1 MLTRNR
7 SNLILRFLIGIALI
21 ALFLPNAMASMRNT
35 AAVNEWGWSSSKYW
49 AICAETFRSEGAWLA
64 SRSGGKLIPAADV
77 SRADDIG
84 HNLLS
89 GITSAVLGRS
99 IVPPDVARLN
109 VALCLLGFLVVLY
122 MLMAA
127 RFWVAVLLLVLASKW
142 LLPTQFASNAT
153 SPHASHSGVAL
164 LALVLPVVLALRIWT
179 VMPVS
184 LCDAIASPR
193 CLLVRWR
200 WIIWGLSSASLA
212 VLVRSPFSFMLV
224 FAVVGSGLVALWLRT
239 GVRPRSFRASV
250 VPILVLVISMLVVLL
265 IPWTVLRL
273 RDAMWKMEP
282 SVCIETHGT
291 SHNLIIGLGAVE
303 NKLGVTWIDSCGEA
317 LAKEVDPQA
326 VYLTPRYYSALWKR
340 YFQFWR
346 EQPGEVVRIYV
357 EKSRVMLASVAY
369 GWMPLWVVVFVTVS
383 CAIVSMSRRCV
394 SLAWGCPHSLVIF
407 SASSMLGL
415 FLLQGVCAHPSRQ
428 YWLPVESLFAVI
440 VAVSVDLIVRWI
452 CFIINPEIAGTTRD
466 SVIATDNFGVLTLK
480 LLAVFCTVY
489 PIVKLWG
496 TAIT

>member
-1 MLTRNR
+1 MLTRNL
-7 SNLILRFLIGIALI
+7 SNLILRCLIGIALI
-21 ALFLPNAMASMRNT
+21 VLLLPNAMVSMRNT
-35 AAVNEWGWSSSKYW
+35 ASVKEWGWSSSKYW

-77 SRADDIG
+77 SKADDIG

-89 GITSAVLGRS
+89 GIISAVLGRS
-99 IVPPDVARLN
+99 LIPPDVARLN

-184 LCDAIASPR
+184 LCDAITSPR
-193 CLLVRWR
+193 SLLGRWR
-200 WIIWGLSSASLA
+200 WIFWGLSSASLA

-224 FAVVGSGLVALWLRT
+224 FAVVASGLVALWLRS
-239 GVRPRSFRASV
+239 GIRPRSFRASV
-250 VPILVLVISMLVVLL
+250 IPILVLAISMLVVLF

-273 RDAMWKMEP
+273 RDAVWKIEP
-282 SVCIETHGT
+282 AVYIETHGT
-291 SHNLIIGLGAVE
+291 SHNLTIGLGAVE

-326 VYLTPRYYSALWKR
+326 AYLTPRYYSALWKR

-346 EQPGEVVRIYV
+346 EQPGEVARIYL
-357 EKSRVMLASVAY
+357 EKSRVILTSVAY
-369 GWMPLWVVVFVTVS
+369 GWMPLWVLGLVTVG
-383 CAIVSMSRRCV
+383 CVIVSMSRWSV
-394 SLAWGCPHSLVIF
+394 SVARECPHALVIF
-407 SASSMLGL
+407 SASTMLAL
-415 FLLQGVCAHPSRQ
+415 FLLQGVCAHPMRQ
-428 YWLPVESLFAVI
+428 YWLPVESLFVVI

-452 CFIINPEIAGTTRD
+452 CFAINPEIVGTTRD
-466 SVIATDNFGVLTLK
+466 SDGVVDNFGIVTLK

-496 TAIT
+496 SVIT